1 MERSPLLLCL
11 THPEIFLRRSTGAE
25 VFREN
30 KDIICQK
37 ERQCLKPYANKEE
50 MNRCVMYVARV
61 VKKLSNLATFFS
73 TEVFVLYGY

>member
-1 MERSPLLLCL
+1 
-11 THPEIFLRRSTGAE
+11 

>member
-1 MERSPLLLCL
+1 
-11 THPEIFLRRSTGAE
+11 

-50 MNRCVMYVARV
+50 MNRCVLYVARV
-61 VKKLSNLATFFS
+61 VKKLSNLPTIFMYGSICSIWPLNHPESNQLPIIFQPRC
-73 TEVFVLYGY
+73 VNIFV